1 MPPENSPPRLVQ
13 FYDPILNAPDDEGR
27 TLSSILSW
35 SDSKLE
41 YCHDYIQQI
50 FPLPERSPINPSAP
64 TISRQIFAAF
74 RQRADLRGRLRQSF
88 TRILA
93 FYGLEQRL
101 AAAASGRIED
111 VVLTIVKAQNFDKAS
126 KRWVTQFDH
135 NHLRITR
142 IIRCLRVL
150 GLEQEAYA
158 FYFQLK
164 SVCEAWGGM
173 ISQKS
178 FTFWTRAARRPL
190 WLAPE
195 KEDSEDARQGFLWEF
210 EEGRKNE
217 GIVDEPEVKGED
229 SDLAEAF
236 KSKTGGTD
244 KVLKMKKYTEDDG
257 LADAQSSSS
266 QEHTLETSVKSKD
279 TSLMKASKSNTNGT
293 DKALGM
299 KESSEDYALTEA
311 QGSISQEST
320 LETSRGSKR
329 KFDNVYNTP

>member
-1 MPPENSPPRLVQ
+1 MPPETPPPRLVQ
-13 FYDPILNAPDDEGR
+13 FYDPILNTPDDEGR

-64 TISRQIFAAF
+64 IISRQIFAAF

-101 AAAASGRIED
+101 AAAASGKIED
-111 VVLTIVKAQNFDKAS
+111 VVLTIVKAQNFDKGS
-126 KRWVTQFDH
+126 KRWVMWFDH

-150 GLEQEAYA
+150 GLEQEAWA
-158 FYFQLK
+158 FYSQLK
-164 SVCEAWGGM
+164 RVYEACGGR

-178 FTFWTRAARRPL
+178 FAFWTRAARRPL

-217 GIVDEPEVKGED
+217 RMVDELDVKGGGKGH
-229 SDLAEAF
+229 AEAT
-236 KSKTGGTD
+236 KSKTSGTD
-244 KVLKMKKYTEDDG
+244 KVLRRKKQLEGDSP
-257 LADAQSSSS
+257 ADAQTSS
-266 QEHTLETSVKSKD
+266 
-279 TSLMKASKSNTNGT
+279 
-293 DKALGM
+293 
-299 KESSEDYALTEA
+299 
-311 QGSISQEST
+311 SQEST
-320 LETSRGSKR
+320 LETGGKSEDTSLVKVSKSKSNGTDIVLGTKKGSEDDALTGAQDSPSQESALETSQGSKR
-329 KFDNVYNTP
+329 KFDDVHDTP